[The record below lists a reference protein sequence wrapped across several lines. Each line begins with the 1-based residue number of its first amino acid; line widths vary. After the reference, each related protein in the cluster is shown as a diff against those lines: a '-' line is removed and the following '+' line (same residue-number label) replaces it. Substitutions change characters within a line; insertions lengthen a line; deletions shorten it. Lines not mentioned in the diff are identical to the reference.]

1 MKRTNLFLMGLM
13 TLMMICFT
21 ACESNNNMFDADYA
35 KDIIGTWVY
44 ENDTIFDRMEIY
56 ADGTYGKAI
65 SNSKTKEYY
74 SEDGTWTVKK
84 NELVFVSSESKNSL
98 RTTIEVLAPKVMV
111 VLTDKTTKNTK
122 SYRYVETDFPDK
134 LVGTWTCAEA
144 NYAEALIIE
153 KDGSFVATGVSG
165 DKYWE
170 GRKGYISRNN
180 ESYSYYYEDANYV
193 FGNCKI
199 VLGQMIQFLDF
210 DGNTHLYK
218 LCTKDFSKQIVG
230 MWVYNNG
237 TVKGTNDKA
246 IMTFTED
253 GKLTYTGFSP
263 MRDDFILNSENK
275 YKVIGDLVL
284 TNLLTSDITY
294 TASRIVINN
303 NATSLGDIMTSY
315 IYPQGETEATPTS
328 FLRVKQTLNLPTGK
342 YNYSATYVTNANG
355 KDEEITMMGYSFNI
369 SKMNGSN
376 LDKMLNHLLFSVEFP
391 TTDTIQYQYIYNNQT
406 LVFKAPI
413 VVDGNKVTIKMSEF
427 SPYYRDVDMYMF
439 QDAKNSQLHMYM
451 PKYAFVNYFANMD
464 LAALVTE
471 GKIDLTDSAAVEKR
485 FTDMD
490 ARVKSIN
497 LSIVMKASK

>member
-1 MKRTNLFLMGLM
+1 
-13 TLMMICFT
+13 
-21 ACESNNNMFDADYA
+21 
-35 KDIIGTWVY
+35 
-44 ENDTIFDRMEIY
+44 
-56 ADGTYGKAI
+56 
-65 SNSKTKEYY
+65 
-74 SEDGTWTVKK
+74 
-84 NELVFVSSESKNSL
+84 
-98 RTTIEVLAPKVMV
+98 
-111 VLTDKTTKNTK
+111 
-122 SYRYVETDFPDK
+122 
-134 LVGTWTCAEA
+134 
-144 NYAEALIIE
+144 
-153 KDGSFVATGVSG
+153 
-165 DKYWE
+165 
-170 GRKGYISRNN
+170 
-180 ESYSYYYEDANYV
+180 
-193 FGNCKI
+193 
-199 VLGQMIQFLDF
+199 
-210 DGNTHLYK
+210 
-218 LCTKDFSKQIVG
+218 

-294 TASRIVINN
+294 KASRIVINN

-315 IYPQGETEATPTS
+315 VYPQGETEATPTS
-328 FLRVKQTLNLPTGK
+328 FLRVKQTLNLPTDK